1 MWGSSS
7 KSKKRRKTVKIQTL
21 IGQHTELEGDV
32 RFSGGLHVD
41 GVIKGNVVAE
51 PDSNAMLT
59 LSEHGTI
66 EGDVRVQNIVLN
78 GTVEGD
84 VYAEERIEL
93 DACAQVTGNV
103 YYNLIEM
110 AIGAEVN
117 GNLVHRVDRGP
128 EPGRLTVDEP
138 SPARKPAP
146 QVEPPAADTP
156 SAVDEPDFAER

>member
-1 MWGSSS
+1 MWGNSN
-7 KSKKRRKTVKIQTL
+7 KRPKRRKTVKIQTL
-21 IGQHTELEGDV
+21 IGQHTELQGDV

-41 GVIKGNVVAE
+41 GVIKGNVIAE
-51 PDSNAMLT
+51 NDSNSMLT

-66 EGDVRVQNIVLN
+66 EGEVRVHNIVLN

-93 DACAQVTGNV
+93 DACSRVTGNV

-117 GNLVHRVDRGP
+117 GNLVHRVGGP
-128 EPGRLTVDEP
+128 EPSRLTMDP
-138 SPARKPAP
+138 PKKA
-146 QVEPPAADTP
+146 VEPPP
-156 SAVDEPDFAER
+156 PPVSDEPEFAER

>member
-1 MWGSSS
+1 MWGSS
-7 KSKKRRKTVKIQTL
+7 KRQKRRKTVKIQTL
-21 IGQHTELEGDV
+21 IGQHTELQGDV

-41 GVIKGNVVAE
+41 GVIKGNVLAE

-66 EGDVRVQNIVLN
+66 EGEVRVQNIVLN
-78 GTVEGD
+78 GSVIGD

-93 DACAQVTGNV
+93 DTCSRVTGNV

-117 GNLVHRVDRGP
+117 GNLVHQAGAGAK
-128 EPGRLTVDEP
+128 EPGRLTVDP
-138 SPARKPAP
+138 PKPVEMPKPGRGQAA
-146 QVEPPAADTP
+146 EPPK
-156 SAVDEPDFAER
+156 EREG